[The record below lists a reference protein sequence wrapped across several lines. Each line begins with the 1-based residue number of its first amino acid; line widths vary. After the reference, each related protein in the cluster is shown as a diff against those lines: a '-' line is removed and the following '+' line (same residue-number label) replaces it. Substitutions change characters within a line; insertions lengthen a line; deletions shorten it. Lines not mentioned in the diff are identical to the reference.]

1 MKINVKGMT
10 ITELLIGFVIVM
22 IIFIS
27 LFSIIATY
35 RDRLQTENYRNQ
47 LITFQSTL
55 YKAIYDD
62 INNVNNPL
70 TGVTFGE
77 ACTYSGD
84 NLGKVCFIYEDSSIE
99 LALID
104 ETADHGKQIYYDGI
118 TYDIPDSDYIAYVP
132 IGDGSTYFV
141 VNTTT
146 TTDDKTLFTID
157 FELEHLEIDE
167 ADFGLHIVGAYQEI
181 ND

>member
-22 IIFIS
+22 VIFIS

-35 RDRLQTENYRNQ
+35 RDRLQTETYRNQ

-84 NLGKVCFIYEDSSIE
+84 NLGKVCFIYEDSSSIE

-104 ETADHGKQIYYDGI
+104 ETADHDKQIFYDGI
-118 TYDIPDSDYIAYVP
+118 TYDIPDSAYVEFVP
-132 IGDGSTYFV
+132 IGDPNTYFV
-141 VNTTT
+141 ASTTT
-146 TTDDKTLFTID
+146 TNNKVLFTID
-157 FELEHLEIDE
+157 FELEHLEINE
-167 ADFGLHIVGAYQEI
+167 ADFGLHIVGAY
-181 ND
+181 

>member
-22 IIFIS
+22 VIFIS

-47 LITFQSTL
+47 LITVQSTL

-70 TGVTFGE
+70 TGVTPGSCSPAE
-77 ACTYSGD
+77 PTENSACF
-84 NLGKVCFIYEDSSIE
+84 KYEDDSSIE

-118 TYDIPDSDYIAYVP
+118 TYDIPDSAYVEFVP
-132 IGDGSTYFV
+132 IGDASTFFAV
-141 VNTTT
+141 KNISTST
-146 TTDDKTLFTID
+146 KTLFTID
-157 FELEHLEIDE
+157 FELEHLEINE
-167 ADFGLHIVGAYQEI
+167 ADFGLHIVGAY
-181 ND
+181 